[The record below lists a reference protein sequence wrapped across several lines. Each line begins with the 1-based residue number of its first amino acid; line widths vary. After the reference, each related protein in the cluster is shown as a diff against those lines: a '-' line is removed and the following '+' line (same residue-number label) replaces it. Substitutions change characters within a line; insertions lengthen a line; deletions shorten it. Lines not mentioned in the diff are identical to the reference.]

1 MAKANKRKKQSLDK
15 SLSILRGNEPK
26 VTKDNY
32 KIELIQALNW
42 HNVNWEEKDYRK
54 AVTDYLKKHN
64 MKQYAHCVQK
74 ADFLEIRNIG
84 SIGRLILTGQHVDLN
99 DIEKIA
105 IRLEELN
112 HKYPRTAT
120 PVKAKVVTTVP
131 VSIQERILEQ
141 ARTLG
146 GDFEGAV
153 DEFLADE
160 KVDFSAKAYLLTN
173 QVSGAVAK
181 KIGEMFKPIAA
192 ELAEAVAGKDAQLKE
207 AYSNLPKSKLKKLT
221 AFVQS
226 IVDDCIQQTVS
237 AKAQRKPRA
246 RKVKPPSVIVKKVKY
261 LRECA
266 ELKLKSIAPEK
277 IVGASELW
285 TYNPSTRKLAV
296 FYAADNGTLSV
307 SGMSIT
313 NYDVAASEV
322 KTLRKPDEFFKG
334 LTSTGKRAMA
344 NAWKALKAKTSKP
357 RSRISEEVLLLAAN

>member
-1 MAKANKRKKQSLDK
+1 MAKANKRKQSLDK
-15 SLSILRGNEPK
+15 SLAVLRGNEPK

-32 KIELIQALNW
+32 KVDLICALNW

-54 AVTDYLKKHN
+54 AALEYIKKMN
-64 MKQYAHCVQK
+64 MKQYTHAINK

-84 SIGRLILTGQHVDLN
+84 SIGRLVLTGQYVDLN

-105 IRLEELN
+105 IRLEDLKA
-112 HKYPRTAT
+112 KYPNTT
-120 PVKAKVVTTVP
+120 PVKAKTVTTVP
-131 VSIQERILEQ
+131 VSIQERIMEQ

-153 DEFLADE
+153 DEFLAGGKE
-160 KVDFSAKAYLLTN
+160 DFSAKSYLLTN

-207 AYSNLPKSKLKKLT
+207 AYSNVPKSKLKKLA

-226 IVDDCIQQTVS
+226 FVDDCLQQTVS

-246 RKVKPPSVIVKKVKY
+246 RKVKPPSVLVKKVKY
-261 LRECA
+261 LKEFA
-266 ELKLKSIAPEK
+266 ELKLKSISAEK
-277 IVGASELW
+277 IIGASELW

-296 FYAADNGTLSV
+296 FYGADNGVLGV

-313 NYDVAASEV
+313 NYDVNKSEV
-322 KTLRKPDEFFKG
+322 KTLRKPEEFFKG

-344 NAWKALKAKTSKP
+344 NAWKAVKAKTSKP
-357 RSRISEEVLLLAAN
+357 RARINEEVILLAAN